1 MSSNKTVAN
10 YLSVEEFIGNLEDLN
25 QQKDSKKLLE
35 IFKYITKENPVMWG
49 TSIIGFGSVSLT
61 YASGRQVDWMKVGFS
76 PRKGKISL
84 YLTFD
89 AAKLTSKFPDLGKYK
104 ISKGCIY
111 INKLSDINLKVLE
124 DLISSAYKTGYE
136 QPKREDGKEQ
146 ISKIS

>member
-10 YLSVEEFIGNLEDLN
+10 DLSVEEFIGNLEDLA

-35 IFKYITKENPVMWG
+35 IFKQITKENPVMWG

-61 YASGRQVDWMKVGFS
+61 YASGRQVDWMKIGFS
-76 PRKGKISL
+76 PRKRKISL

-124 DLISSAYKTGYE
+124 DLISSAHKTGYE
-136 QPKREDGKEQ
+136 QPKRDDGKEQ